1 MNEEL
6 KQELEEMDKEQ
17 LISYINLMLDTI
29 MTLEDR
35 LQGIY
40 GYVDSMSFA
49 SVIDN
54 PKKDLYRL
62 LRGEENEKYNNNK
75 NNRK

>member
-6 KQELEEMDKEQ
+6 RQKLEEMDKEQ

-29 MTLEDR
+29 MDLEDR

-49 SVIDN
+49 DVVDN

-62 LRGEENEKYNNNK
+62 LRGEEEEKDNGK
-75 NNRK
+75 R

>member
-6 KQELEEMDKEQ
+6 KQKLEKMDKEQ
-17 LISYINLMLDTI
+17 LINYINLMLDTI
-29 MTLEDR
+29 MDLENR

-40 GYVDSMSFA
+40 GYVDKMSFA
-49 SVIDN
+49 SVVDN

-62 LRGEENEKYNNNK
+62 LKGEETK
-75 NNRK
+75 NIRKR

>member
-1 MNEEL
+1 MN
-6 KQELEEMDKEQ
+6 KELEEKLMKMDKEQ

-29 MTLEDR
+29 MDLENR

-62 LRGEENEKYNNNK
+62 LRGEENEKYTNDK
-75 NNRK
+75 NNR